1 MSVFLQSYTRVNRVF
16 PSNTVDIPP
25 PFLVLSSENTGFGAS
40 LLIDTTVNFIERGI
54 KVGDTLMVINGPA
67 VDYAI
72 VTGVNINSLNLSA
85 NILSTTGNDY
95 SIYQGKNPGCYLYIG
110 TGGAATVLDVITL
123 GGDTVSFTGLPT
135 GTFLPVQ
142 VTRVLTT
149 STVSNILALW

>member
-1 MSVFLQSYTRVNRVF
+1 MAVFLQSYTRASRVF

-25 PFLVLSSENTGFGAS
+25 PFLALSSENTGFGAS
-40 LLIDTTVNFIERGI
+40 LLIDTAVNFIDRGI
-54 KVGDTLMVINGPA
+54 KVGDTVMVVNGPS
-67 VDYAI
+67 VDYAL
-72 VTGVNINSLNLSA
+72 VTGVNVNSLNLSA
-85 NILSTTGNDY
+85 NIVTTTGNDY

-123 GGDTVSFTGLPT
+123 GGDTVTFNGLPT

-149 STVSNILALW
+149 STATNILALW